1 MAKKQKMSPRERFLT
16 TLNHKKP
23 DRVPT
28 FTNLTPQI
36 AEKLGKKMNLPWEA
50 ENSWLSTRIS
60 HTEILLISNLIL
72 PWKISTPILRLLKNT
87 EPILLFFNG
96 TASIFYSKCR

>member
-1 MAKKQKMSPRERFLT
+1 MSPRERFLI
-16 TLNHKKP
+16 TLNHKEP

-28 FTNLTPQI
+28 FTNLTPQT

-50 ENSWLSTRIS
+50 EDSWLSTRIS

-72 PWKISTPILRLLKNT
+72 PWKISMPILRLLKNT
-87 EPILLFFNG
+87 EPIPLAFNDAASFF
-96 TASIFYSKCR
+96 